1 MIKKFLNNLI
11 IVKKYTQHNKDYL
24 CNKNYSDNIFL
35 VELNRWQAMH
45 IAFSYLANFF
55 SVKKKSKIIAFES
68 YNLLQKQKE
77 TLLDKI
83 KWNLGIFLNLKT
95 FGVYR
100 SFGTENFLKIRHS
113 KFITEK
119 V

>member
-11 IVKKYTQHNKDYL
+11 IVKNYIQHNKDYL

-55 SVKKKSKIIAFES
+55 SEKKNIKLF
-68 YNLLQKQKE
+68 Q
-77 TLLDKI
+77 LD
-83 KWNLGIFLNLKT
+83 
-95 FGVYR
+95 Y
-100 SFGTENFLKIRHS
+100 
-113 KFITEK
+113 
-119 V
+119 